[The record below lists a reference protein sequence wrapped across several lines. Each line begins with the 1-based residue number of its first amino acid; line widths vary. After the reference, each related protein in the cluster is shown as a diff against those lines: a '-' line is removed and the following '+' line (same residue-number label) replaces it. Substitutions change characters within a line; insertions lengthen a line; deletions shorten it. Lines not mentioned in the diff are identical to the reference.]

1 MPTQILTFIKVA
13 PLVQLPQL
21 PQSTLEGLLPCV
33 PVDGMGGFQ
42 LMVFLQYSG
51 LIVGW
56 DAKLLKIPFE
66 LGLVNVKKR
75 AFVGTA

>member
-1 MPTQILTFIKVA
+1 M
-13 PLVQLPQL
+13 
-21 PQSTLEGLLPCV
+21 

-56 DAKLLKIPFE
+56 DAELLKIPFE